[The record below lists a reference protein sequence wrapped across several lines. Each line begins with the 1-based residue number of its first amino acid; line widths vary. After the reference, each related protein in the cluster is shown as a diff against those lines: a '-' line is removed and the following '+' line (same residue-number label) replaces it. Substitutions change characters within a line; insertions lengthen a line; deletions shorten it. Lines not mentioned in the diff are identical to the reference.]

1 MEPTIRNGDNILID
15 MTSREIL
22 DGEIYAIRDGEALM
36 IKRLQRQ
43 LGGKV
48 RMISDNALY
57 PVIDAPMADLD
68 VVGKVVWRGSML

>member
-15 MTSREIL
+15 ITSREIL